1 MKRLTLSIAALLVL
15 LVMSIPAS
23 AQPRLGVIGGL
34 NIADVKADFDDAE
47 MDVSNKTVF
56 GVGGVVDLR
65 LNKNFS
71 LYAQPMYL
79 QKGALVTQLDTKL
92 DFPFKFAFW
101 ELPVFLKA
109 EFGNSVRPYL
119 MAGPTVGY
127 LLSAD
132 TEVEYSGL
140 TFKGDLKEV
149 TEKIDFGLGFG
160 AGLRY
165 PLSAISI
172 FVEGRYTLG
181 LVNMQKGGTFTMSAG
196 PITEE
201 ITWDKEVD
209 AYKNRGIQIMAGVAF
224 ALGGR

>member
-1 MKRLTLSIAALLVL
+1 MKRLTFLITALLVL
-15 LVMSIPAS
+15 FLSMPAS
-23 AQPRLGVIGGL
+23 AQHRIGVIGGL
-34 NIADVKADFDDAE
+34 NIANVDAEFDDAT

-56 GVGGVVDLR
+56 GLGGVVDFR
-65 LNKNFS
+65 LSENFS
-71 LYAQPMYL
+71 LYAQPMYQ
-79 QKGALVTQLDTKL
+79 QKGGVATQLDTNL
-92 DFPFKFAFW
+92 DFPFKFAFL

-109 EFGNSVRPYL
+109 EFGNTVRPYL
-119 MAGPTVGY
+119 MAGPTIGY

-165 PLSAISI
+165 PLSTVSI
-172 FVEGRYTLG
+172 VVEGRYTLG
-181 LVNMQKGGTFTMSAG
+181 LVNMQKGGTIDLSAG
-196 PITEE
+196 PIVEE
-201 ITWDKEVD
+201 IDWDKDAD

>member
-1 MKRLTLSIAALLVL
+1 MKKLTFSVAALLAL
-15 LVMSIPAS
+15 FFSMSAS
-23 AQPRLGVIGGL
+23 AQHRIGVIGGL
-34 NIADVKADFDDAE
+34 NIANVDAEFDDAT

-56 GVGGVVDLR
+56 GFGGVVDLR
-65 LNKNFS
+65 LNEHFS
-71 LYAQPMYL
+71 LYMQPLYQ
-79 QKGALVTQLDTKL
+79 QKGALVTQMNTDL
-92 DFPFKFAFW
+92 DFPFKFAFL

-109 EFGNSVRPYL
+109 EFGNIVRPYL
-119 MAGPTVGY
+119 MAGPTIGY

-165 PLSAISI
+165 PISTVSI

-181 LVNMQKGGTFTMSAG
+181 LVNMQKGGTFEISAG
-196 PITEE
+196 PIVEE
-201 ITWDKEVD
+201 ITWDKDVD
-209 AYKNRGIQIMAGVAF
+209 AYKNRGIQIMAGVTF
-224 ALGGR
+224 AL

>member
-1 MKRLTLSIAALLVL
+1 MKRLIFSIAALLAL
-15 LVMSIPAS
+15 FFSMSAS
-23 AQPRLGVIGGL
+23 AQPRLGVVGGL
-34 NIADVKADFDDAE
+34 NIADVNADFDDEE
-47 MDVSNKTVF
+47 MDVSDKTVF
-56 GVGGVVDLR
+56 GFGGVVDLR
-65 LNKNFS
+65 LSENFS
-71 LYAQPMYL
+71 LYLQPMYL
-79 QKGALVTQLDTKL
+79 QKGTRVTDKV
-92 DFPFKFAFW
+92 DNIEFPFTYAFL

-109 EFGNSVRPYL
+109 EFGSAVRPYI

-127 LLSAD
+127 LLSA
-132 TEVEYSGL
+132 EVEGEYSGL

-149 TEKIDFGLGFG
+149 TEDLDFGLGFG

-165 PLSAISI
+165 PLSTISI

-201 ITWDKEVD
+201 ITWDKDED

>member
-1 MKRLTLSIAALLVL
+1 MKRLIFSIAALLAL
-15 LVMSIPAS
+15 FFSMSAS

-34 NIADVKADFDDAE
+34 NIADVNADFDDEE
-47 MDVSNKTVF
+47 MDVSDKTVF
-56 GVGGVVDLR
+56 GFGGVVDLR

-79 QKGALVTQLDTKL
+79 QKGALVTQLDTNL
-92 DFPFKFAFW
+92 DFPFKFAFL

-109 EFGNSVRPYL
+109 EFGNTVRPYL

-127 LLSAD
+127 LLTAD

-149 TEKIDFGLGFG
+149 TEDLDFGLGFG

-165 PLSAISI
+165 PLSTISI
-172 FVEGRYTLG
+172 FVEGRYFLG

-201 ITWDKEVD
+201 ITWDKDED

>member
-1 MKRLTLSIAALLVL
+1 MKRLTFLIAAPLVL
-15 LVMSIPAS
+15 FFGMSAS
-23 AQPRLGVIGGL
+23 AQHRIGVIGGL
-34 NIADVKADFDDAE
+34 NIANVEAEFDDAT

-56 GVGGVVDLR
+56 GIGGVVDLR
-65 LNKNFS
+65 LNENFS
-71 LYAQPMYL
+71 LCMQPLYQ
-79 QKGALVTQLDTKL
+79 QKGALVTQLTDNL
-92 DFPFKFAFW
+92 DFPFKAAFL

-109 EFGNSVRPYL
+109 EFGNTVRPYL
-119 MAGPTVGY
+119 MAGPTIGY

-165 PLSAISI
+165 PISTVSI
-172 FVEGRYTLG
+172 FVEGRYILG
-181 LVNMQKGGTFTMSAG
+181 LLNMQKGGTIEMSAG
-196 PITEE
+196 PIVEE
-201 ITWDKEVD
+201 ITWDKDVD

-224 ALGGR
+224 AL